1 MMALKKDFNW
11 KTAFGVNEDEEL
23 DVSIRHPSKMDGVER
38 MLFIEGIHTEY
49 LVFLKHARDT
59 KDEALKSMAKRYKG
73 VFQEL
78 VQKYGH

>member
-1 MMALKKDFNW
+1 MAQKKEFNW
-11 KTAFGVNEDEEL
+11 KTAFGVDANDDL
-23 DVSIRHPSKMDGVER
+23 DVDIRHPSKMGGVER

-49 LVFLKHARDT
+49 IVFLKHARDT
-59 KDEALKSMAKRYKG
+59 KDETLKGMAKRYQG